1 MPPQADAEAVTLARS
16 RFPRGLLQPEGSFRF
31 AMDALLLARFALPPE
46 TSREQSVADLGTGCG
61 VVALALLLDAL
72 PGTPGTQCPQAA
84 PDSEKPTRAQRR
96 AFMHATGV
104 DIDPLL
110 CEAATYNAAALG
122 LADRFAVHTLN
133 LTEVRD
139 ILSAESFDLVV
150 TNPPYRRADQGR
162 HAATE
167 RRTRALF
174 ETDGSLET
182 FVRAGGFL
190 VRNRGRFCC
199 IYPAERL
206 AALLTAC
213 TAARLEPKRL
223 RMVHSKPDRDAA
235 LVLLEARKNAQPGC
249 VTEPPLILYAGQGEA
264 TALTREALEFC
275 PHLACNARGH
285 YQYGDPA

>member
-1 MPPQADAEAVTLARS
+1 MMPPPADAEAVALARS

-46 TSREQSVADLGTGCG
+46 GSREQSVADLGTGCG

-72 PGTPGTQCPQAA
+72 PGPEETQPPPG
-84 PDSEKPTRAQRR
+84 SGPTARSRRR

-133 LTEVRD
+133 LTEVRG
-139 ILSAESFDLVV
+139 ILPAEGFDLVV

-213 TAARLEPKRL
+213 TAARLEPKRM
-223 RMVHSKPDRDAA
+223 RMVHSKPDRDAT

-249 VTEPPLILYAGQGEA
+249 ITEPPLILYTGQGEA

-275 PHLACNARGH
+275 PYLACNARGH
-285 YQYGDPA
+285 QQYGDPA